1 MLRLEVRDV
10 ARGAKDDMEQALAA
24 LSKEIVFYVD
34 RATREPVDSVK
45 QGTALH

>member
-10 ARGAKDDMEQALAA
+10 ARGSKDDMEQRLAA

-45 QGTALH
+45 QGT